1 MAVADQLPDCFR
13 HVNPGDGGAGYPW
26 GVARNQTSNIP
37 GPGDPD
43 YVAGSRLGLP
53 DEGKGSLAT
62 WGSRIAALVVDW
74 AASMAIAVALF
85 GFEVV
90 TGGGWQRWMV
100 LAVFFVQTTIM
111 TTFTGSSFGHILARI
126 GVARLDGERLGFLR
140 AVARAFLICLAI
152 PPLVVDGDRRGLHD
166 LVLGTVVVY
175 RR

>member
-1 MAVADQLPDCFR
+1 MAVAGQLHDCFR
-13 HVNPGDGGAGYPW
+13 HVKRSPARLAILGT
-26 GVARNQTSNIP
+26 VARQQRSEIP

-53 DEGKGSLAT
+53 DSGKGALAT

-74 AASMAIAVALF
+74 AVSMGVAVALF
-85 GFEVV
+85 GTDVIY
-90 TGGGWQRWMV
+90 GGGWQRWMI
-100 LAVFFVQTTIM
+100 LAVFFVQTTLM
-111 TTFTGSSFGHILARI
+111 TTLVGSSVGHMLARI
-126 GVARLDGERLGFLR
+126 GVARLDGKRLGFPR

-166 LVLGTVVVY
+166 LLLGTVVVY